1 MSSEYRLRSESS
13 NITISILYYKALA
26 KAKSEAVVNI
36 YSLLKQDIKS
46 CIAERRRQRKRNV
59 YQTFF
64 GTILCRCFARLQ
76 LETSR
81 HFLVTCF
88 IED

>member
-13 NITISILYYKALA
+13 NITISILNYKALA

-46 CIAERRRQRKRNV
+46 CNAERRRQRKRNV
-59 YQTFF
+59 YQTFLVR
-64 GTILCRCFARLQ
+64 IFAFVLHDYNVKRPD
-76 LETSR
+76 TS
-81 HFLVTCF
+81 
-88 IED
+88 

>member
-26 KAKSEAVVNI
+26 KAKSVAVVNI

-46 CIAERRRQRKRNV
+46 CIAERRRQRKRDV
-59 YQTFF
+59 QH
-64 GTILCRCFARLQ
+64 A
-76 LETSR
+76 
-81 HFLVTCF
+81 FLVHFFAVVLHDYNLKLPDTS
-88 IED
+88 